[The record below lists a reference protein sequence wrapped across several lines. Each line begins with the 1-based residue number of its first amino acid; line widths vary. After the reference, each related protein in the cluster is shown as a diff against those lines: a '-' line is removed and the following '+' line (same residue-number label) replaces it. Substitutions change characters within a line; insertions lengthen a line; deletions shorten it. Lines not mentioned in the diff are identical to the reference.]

1 MSLAT
6 LALTL
11 GGGVAFATIPGSG
24 GMISGCYERNSG
36 LLRVIDAGA
45 GATCRSSETPL
56 DWNQQGPRG
65 PQGEKGDPGP
75 KGDPGEPGPRGPA
88 GTVNELDQ
96 LNGVACNIG
105 KPAQGVVEVR
115 YAVGSGVI
123 TLTCKPT
130 TLYALSVVKAG
141 SGEGTVS
148 SADGIDCGSVCSKE
162 YGPGTSVTLTAT
174 ASGDDV
180 FSGWSGACSG
190 GDTTC
195 TLTLDSAKSV
205 TAEFTRRYRLSVAAR
220 NHSYSVCG
228 FGCWTYSTSIL
239 VSGPG
244 IACGA
249 GSNYAG
255 ATDCTEL
262 IRRGDTVALNA
273 QGQFEGSPP
282 VAWSGCDSL
291 LGQLRCNVTM
301 NGDRFVL
308 ASG

>member
-1 MSLAT
+1 MCLAT
-6 LALTL
+6 LALAL

-24 GMISGCYERNSG
+24 GMINGCYERSGG

-45 GATCRSSETPL
+45 GATCRPSETSL
-56 DWNQQGPRG
+56 
-65 PQGEKGDPGP
+65 E
-75 KGDPGEPGPRGPA
+75 A
-88 GTVNELDQ
+88 
-96 LNGVACNIG
+96 
-105 KPAQGVVEVR
+105 
-115 YAVGSGVI
+115 I

-148 SADGIDCGSVCSKE
+148 SSDGIDCGSVCSKE

-195 TLTLDSAKSV
+195 TVTLDAAKSV
-205 TAEFTRRYRLSVAAR
+205 TAEFTGLYRLSVAVS
-220 NHSYSVCG
+220 NHRVLADCG
-228 FGCWTYSTSIL
+228 GFSCPTGYTSIL

-249 GSNYAG
+249 GPNYPG

-262 IRRGDTVALNA
+262 FRAGEAVTLTA
-273 QGQFEGSPP
+273 QGQFDAAPP
-282 VAWSGCDSL
+282 FWDGCDSL
-291 LGQLRCNVTM
+291 SAEDTCNVAM
-301 NGDRFVL
+301 NRTRSVQVYG
-308 ASG
+308 